1 MILILN
7 ENSNF
12 DEYELDNLIRISQSL
27 INFYS
32 FKNSVNSGR
41 RSNQQQLML
50 SNYSYDPRLH
60 LQPLSG
66 LSKILSI
73 QNQRIIIYKF

>member
-12 DEYELDNLIRISQSL
+12 DEYELDNLIRISKSV

-41 RSNQQQLML
+41 QSNQQQLML

-66 LSKILSI
+66 LLKILSI
-73 QNQRIIIYKF
+73 